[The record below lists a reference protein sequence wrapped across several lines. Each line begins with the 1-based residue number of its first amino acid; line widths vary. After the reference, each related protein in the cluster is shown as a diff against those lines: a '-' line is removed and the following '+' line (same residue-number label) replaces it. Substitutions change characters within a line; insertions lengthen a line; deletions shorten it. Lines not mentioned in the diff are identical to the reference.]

1 MTENEQ
7 AGRRRFCTAPM
18 MRYSHAAARRLWH
31 CLCPPAL
38 LYTEMFFCEAIIRT
52 PRPRLLQIL
61 QLTNAPTALQLGGA
75 DARRLAHAAQIGE
88 ECGAAEVNLNCGCP
102 SPRARCGNFGAVLM
116 KTPSAVGAAV
126 AALKKSLSIPVTV
139 KCRIAVDDMDADGDL
154 DVFARTVR
162 DSGADALVL
171 HARRA
176 FLDGLNPAQNRSR
189 PPLDYARA
197 RRLKESLGDF
207 PLVVN
212 GGVADVEEARRH
224 LRVFD
229 GVMPGRA
236 IVRRPYFLAEAAAAI
251 FGVRPPRPKRGV
263 AADAGCGGGKPA
275 RVGENRGIAGG
286 AFSWLRGGVA
296 FSPLLVAPR
305 RRRHSPPSRRLLLI
319 GFGKFLGTA
328 LHCILKFFIGRR
340 IKFSLERFVL
350 ERFFLG

>member
-1 MTENEQ
+1 MLPRRYNCGMTENEQ

-31 CLCPPAL
+31 FLCPPAL

-212 GGVADVEEARRH
+212 GGVADVEEARQH

-251 FGVRPPRPKRGV
+251 FGVHP
-263 AADAGCGGGKPA
+263 PA
-275 RVGENRGIAGG
+275 RSAALRRMLDAAAASPQEWAKTAASLAGLFHG
-286 AFSWLRGGVA
+286 CAEASRFRRCLSLPAAAAIPRLRA
-296 FSPLLVAPR
+296 DY
-305 RRRHSPPSRRLLLI
+305 
-319 GFGKFLGTA
+319 
-328 LHCILKFFIGRR
+328 C
-340 IKFSLERFVL
+340 
-350 ERFFLG
+350 